1 MPYDIS
7 TPAAEERCRYHCND
21 PRCRPY
27 GCGYRQWREANGW
40 ARTVSDQTPGESL
53 RDLARDQDDD
63 DGVIVTGP
71 PS

>member
-7 TPAAEERCRYHCND
+7 TPAAEERCRYSCRD
-21 PRCRPY
+21 PRCRPD

-40 ARTVSDQTPGESL
+40 ARTVSNQTPGESL
-53 RDLARDQDDD
+53 RDLVRGEED